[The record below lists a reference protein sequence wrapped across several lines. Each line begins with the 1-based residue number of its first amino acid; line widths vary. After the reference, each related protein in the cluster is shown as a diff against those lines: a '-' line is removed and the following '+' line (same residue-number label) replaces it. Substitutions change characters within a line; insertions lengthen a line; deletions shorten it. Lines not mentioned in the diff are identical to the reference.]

1 MAEVGLELR
10 SNALQSLCTLSVER
24 EWLSPR
30 ASSVGTPLIVLG
42 TEPDTSEHL
51 IMFAALDCT

>member
-24 EWLSPR
+24 EWLSPC
-30 ASSVGTPLIVLG
+30 ASSVGTPLTILG
-42 TEPDTSEHL
+42 TEPGASEHL
-51 IMFAALDCT
+51 ITFAALG